1 MKTEGYSV
9 TLEVLTPVHVG
20 SGDMVNALG
29 YLREGETLYVVDPDR
44 WNEWLSEQ
52 RAAERFI
59 GWMDRILQTTSPQ
72 QQRQFSLTRFVRE
85 ELRQND
91 VRGVAS
97 QVSRYPIRMEECGEP
112 DPLRGF
118 RVHLRDAYARAYLPG
133 SSLKGALRTALI
145 EELLSQDDQLEKAL
159 VKPLQTVKPTH
170 DRRVLRRNLKRV
182 WEEMEQSLLRGGQ
195 KKANFDLLRFVL
207 VSDSEPFAHEQVSVR
222 LVRSEGTQRRTD
234 TWVEALR
241 PGASTRLTLSL
252 VPEAPLALLG
262 LQEDLREYLLWE
274 ALMEVLYERAKR
286 RLQRERQYP
295 YPPAVQQRLQEL
307 QQRNR
312 PDAPLLCVGWG
323 QGYLGT
329 TVMGLVEETNASRY
343 AQLVEKMRPVLPR
356 QGQGVQPQRFPK
368 TRRAVRSAQQEAVAP
383 IGWVQLNAV

>member
-9 TLEVLTPVHVG
+9 RLEVLTPVHVG

-44 WNEWLSEQ
+44 WNEWLGKQS
-52 RAAERFI
+52 AANRFVQWMER
-59 GWMDRILQTTSPQ
+59 MLQTTDPQ

-85 ELRQND
+85 ELRQNN
-91 VRGVAS
+91 VEGVAS
-97 QVSRYPIRMEECGEP
+97 QVARYPIRMEECREP

-159 VKPLQTVKPTH
+159 MEPLQAVKPTD

-207 VSDSEPFAHEQVSVR
+207 VSDSEPFAHEQISVR

-252 VPEAPLALLG
+252 VPGAPLALLG
-262 LQEDLREYLLWE
+262 LREDLREYLLWE

-343 AQLVEKMRPVLPR
+343 SELVKKMRPVLPR

-383 IGWVQLNAV
+383 IGWVQLSAV